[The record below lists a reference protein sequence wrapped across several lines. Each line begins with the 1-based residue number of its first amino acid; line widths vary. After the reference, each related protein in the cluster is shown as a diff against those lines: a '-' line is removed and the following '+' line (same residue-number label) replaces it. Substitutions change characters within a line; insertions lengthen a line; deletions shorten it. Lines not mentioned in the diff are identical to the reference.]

1 MQILLVDPAD
11 EVRDALRAGLASG
24 EAGAHA
30 VVQFRPRTPQQKLI
44 EAASASEIVVF
55 GLRTTRHSVVRIAS
69 LLRSEGLSFPIFV
82 VTREFE
88 MGVPS
93 NFKKAG
99 VDEMLNF
106 SELQTPLIAWTFE
119 SSLKQAE
126 VRKKAKDFDHING
139 RLTGMLKDLAFISH
153 EVTNS
158 LSVMRLAMYHL
169 EHYEGTSQRREM
181 LSKLIGENIDKIQAH
196 IEGLRKVRRSFEY
209 CGNGAIAAHIT
220 PIAHVV
226 RNNKEDAFLSKGSG

>member
-30 VVQFRPRTPQQKLI
+30 VVQFRPRTPKQKLI
-44 EAASASEIVVF
+44 ETASASDIVIF
-55 GLRTTRHSVVRIAS
+55 GLRTTRQSVIRIAS
-69 LLRSEGLSFPIFV
+69 LLRGAGMSLPIFV

-99 VDEMLNF
+99 VDEMLNV
-106 SELQTPLIAWTFE
+106 SELQTPLISWTFE

-139 RLTGMLKDLAFISH
+139 RLSGMLKDLAFISH

-169 EHYEGTSQRREM
+169 EHYEGTPQRREM
-181 LSKLIGENIDKIQAH
+181 LSKLIGENIDKIQTH
-196 IEGLRKVRRSFEY
+196 IEGLRKVRHSFEY
-209 CGNGAIAAHIT
+209 CKDGTIAGHIT
-220 PIAHVV
+220 PIVHTV
-226 RNNKEDAFLSKGSG
+226 RNKEDAFLPKGSG